1 MPEYPQHPHCDCMLL
16 SISKPTTQTVAF
28 CAIEKF
34 TGYVF
39 IPENSKGKTD
49 LFLNLGYGIEDSEF
63 LKSEFEKQARKKYL
77 NGDYSLNF
85 LDKYGQRITISIT
98 LKNLDNNDTIFKTG
112 WMVHSLGFITCST
125 PFTGVVK

>member
-1 MPEYPQHPHCDCMLL
+1 M
-16 SISKPTTQTVAF
+16 
-28 CAIEKF
+28 
-34 TGYVF
+34 
-39 IPENSKGKTD
+39 
-49 LFLNLGYGIEDSEF
+49 FLNLGYGIEDSEF
-63 LKSEFEKQARKKYL
+63 LKSEFEEQARKKYL

-112 WMVHSLGFITCST
+112 WMVHPLGFITCST